1 MWVLGLVIMVDQ
13 IDQNIVRG
21 VVPQLKEAFGIDD
34 AAIGLLLSAF
44 VLVNGLV
51 TVPAGYLADRWNRTR
66 TIGHTV
72 LGWSVIT
79 MLTAAATNFA
89 TLLGL
94 RALLGFGQ
102 AITEPSA
109 ASLLSDYYPTSQ
121 RGKVFSNQQV
131 MGFLG
136 IGFGIAI
143 GGAVGSHFGWQ
154 AAFLIVGPPSIA
166 VAFLAYALHEPKRG
180 HGDRVHLGVA
190 DDDEPDPHVPLF
202 EDGFRRFFVDMVH
215 GLRDDFRTIWAI
227 PTLRY
232 ALVGVSSL
240 MFTVAGIGAWLPQF
254 HERFSGMT
262 QDQATQ
268 VVGGII
274 ILGGIPGVLLGGR
287 LADRF
292 ANRVR
297 GARVVI
303 PAYCIGV
310 GNTIF
315 IVSYLPIPAWASV
328 FLQLIGIFAVTAAI
342 PALAGRNRRRGA
354 RAPARRRLRRVQP
367 GVDPVRRGRGAAARR
382 HPRRRLE
389 PACRVP
395 RRLPA
400 RLRRRVDPLHRAQP
414 SRRRRDEDLR
424 GRRARDA
431 GRRSAPEPVS
441 RRDPR
446 PETRWTP
453 GTGAD
458 LQPVDDEVADV
469 QHADIQ
475 TLDARPVHRQPAD
488 RHCARERPRR
498 RPAAP
503 SARALERVRAVGTGA
518 DRLPAHCAPI
528 VFRPD
533 DAASGSGFPAGGRS
547 CRRPYRRPG
556 SRRAATRTPVRD
568 HRRRHRVRPDPAR
581 RPRTA
586 RNSSTYRRSRR
597 DSSSSRV
604 TTSSPSS
611 LSPSSVARRR
621 AS

>member
-215 GLRDDFRTIWAI
+215 GLREDFRTIWAI

-262 QDQATQ
+262 QDQSTQ
-268 VVGGII
+268 VVGAII

-328 FLQLIGIFAVTAAI
+328 FLQLVGIFAVTAAI
-342 PALAGRNRRRGA
+342 PALRAGTADAVPAHLRGA
-354 RAPARRRLRRVQP
+354 GFGAFNLVSILF
-367 GVDPVRRGRGAAARR
+367 GAAAAPLLVGILADVWNLRVAFLVVSPPVYVGAWILFIARNHLDEDAMKIFEAVVRAMQVDEARR
-382 HPRRRLE
+382 N
-389 PACRVP
+389 
-395 RRLPA
+395 
-400 RLRRRVDPLHRAQP
+400 P
-414 SRRRRDEDLR
+414 SRGE
-424 GRRARDA
+424 
-431 GRRSAPEPVS
+431 VS
-441 RRDPR
+441 
-446 PETRWTP
+446 
-453 GTGAD
+453 
-458 LQPVDDEVADV
+458 
-469 QHADIQ
+469 
-475 TLDARPVHRQPAD
+475 
-488 RHCARERPRR
+488 
-498 RPAAP
+498 
-503 SARALERVRAVGTGA
+503 
-518 DRLPAHCAPI
+518 
-528 VFRPD
+528 
-533 DAASGSGFPAGGRS
+533 
-547 CRRPYRRPG
+547 
-556 SRRAATRTPVRD
+556 
-568 HRRRHRVRPDPAR
+568 
-581 RPRTA
+581 
-586 RNSSTYRRSRR
+586 
-597 DSSSSRV
+597 DS
-604 TTSSPSS
+604 
-611 LSPSSVARRR
+611 
-621 AS
+621 

>member
-1 MWVLGLVIMVDQ
+1 MTTEPGTSPVPAEADAAPRVPPPAARHVGSGPMWVLGLVIMVDQ

-79 MLTAAATNFA
+79 MVTAAATNFA

-190 DDDEPDPHVPLF
+190 DADDAPDPHVPLF
-202 EDGFRRFFVDMVH
+202 EDGFRRFFVDMVR
-215 GLRDDFRTIWAI
+215 GLREDFRTIWAI

-232 ALVGVSSL
+232 ALVGVSAL

-315 IVSYLPIPAWASV
+315 IVSYLPIPAWVSV

-342 PALAGRNRRRGA
+342 PALRAGTADAVPAHLRGA
-354 RAPARRRLRRVQP
+354 GFGAFNLVSILF
-367 GVDPVRRGRGAAARR
+367 GAAAA
-382 HPRRRLE
+382 PLLVGIL
-389 PACRVP
+389 ADVWNLRVAFLVVSP
-395 RRLPA
+395 PVYVGAWILFIA
-400 RLRRRVDPLHRAQP
+400 RNHL
-414 SRRRRDEDLR
+414 DED
-424 GRRARDA
+424 AMKIFEA
-431 GRRSAPEPVS
+431 V
-441 RRDPR
+441 
-446 PETRWTP
+446 
-453 GTGAD
+453 
-458 LQPVDDEVADV
+458 
-469 QHADIQ
+469 
-475 TLDARPVHRQPAD
+475 
-488 RHCARERPRR
+488 
-498 RPAAP
+498 
-503 SARALERVRAVGTGA
+503 VRAMQV
-518 DRLPAHCAPI
+518 DE
-528 VFRPD
+528 
-533 DAASGSGFPAGGRS
+533 
-547 CRRPYRRPG
+547 
-556 SRRAATRTPVRD
+556 
-568 HRRRHRVRPDPAR
+568 AR
-581 RPRTA
+581 R
-586 RNSSTYRRSRR
+586 NQSSGEIS
-597 DSSSSRV
+597 
-604 TTSSPSS
+604 
-611 LSPSSVARRR
+611 
-621 AS
+621 